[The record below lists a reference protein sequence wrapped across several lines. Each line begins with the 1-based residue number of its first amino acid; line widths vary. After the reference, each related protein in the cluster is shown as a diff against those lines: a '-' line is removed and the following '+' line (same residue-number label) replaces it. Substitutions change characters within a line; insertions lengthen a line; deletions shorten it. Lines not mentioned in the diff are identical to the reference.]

1 MFETLTA
8 IDPDAEEAALIE
20 RIAELERLKSAA
32 AAGQARAAAAVDA
45 ARRAAEGA
53 AGVPAARRGRGLAS
67 EIALARRD
75 SPARGSR
82 HLGFAKALVYEMPH
96 TLAALDCGALSE
108 WRATLIVRES
118 ACLDVADRRA
128 LDAELCGDPGDLEG
142 MGDARVVAAARAIAY
157 RLDPQAVVDRA
168 ANAENDRTVTI
179 RPAPDTMTYLTAL
192 LPVAQGVSV
201 YAALTRAADTRCDG
215 RSRGQVMADTLVER
229 VTGRDAAVPTPIAVN
244 LVMSDETLLGAAN
257 TPAQL
262 CGYGPIP
269 AAVARTM
276 VASAVTDQR
285 SRATLRRLYAHPQA
299 GALVSMESRARLFP
313 RGLAAFIELRDQ
325 RCRTPTVTRRSDTA
339 TMPTP
344 GPTAARPA
352 RTTGLGPANAAT
364 TPNKPPAGGSAQVS
378 TKITRTQPN
387 SLPRQAV
394 DTGPAPRRTCL
405 RSPSA
410 NSRSESA
417 SRSLDTPPSS
427 GRCQSEPA
435 CEPVRPRS
443 RTLRCRRR
451 GPDRGSWWPGQC
463 AAGQTR
469 CGSRP
474 RRGRTQRKI
483 PSPRRFRPATG

>member
-75 SPARGSR
+75 SPPRGSR

-118 ACLDVADRRA
+118 ACRDVADRRA

-325 RCRTPTVTRRSDTA
+325 RCRTPYCDAPIRHRDHA
-339 TMPTP
+339 HPWADG
-344 GPTAARPA
+344 GPTSAHN
-352 RTTGLGPANAAT
+352 GLGTCERCNYAKQAP
-364 TPNKPPAGGSAQVS
+364 GWRVS
-378 TKITRTQPN
+378 TSVDENHTHTAEFITPT
-387 SLPRQAV
+387 
-394 DTGPAPRRTCL
+394 
-405 RSPSA
+405 
-410 NSRSESA
+410 
-417 SRSLDTPPSS
+417 
-427 GRCQSEPA
+427 
-435 CEPVRPRS
+435 
-443 RTLRCRRR
+443 
-451 GPDRGSWWPGQC
+451 
-463 AAGQTR
+463 
-469 CGSRP
+469 GSRHRSGAP
-474 RRGRTQRKI
+474 
-483 PSPRRFRPATG
+483 PHLPAVTVSELEVRIGIALARYAA